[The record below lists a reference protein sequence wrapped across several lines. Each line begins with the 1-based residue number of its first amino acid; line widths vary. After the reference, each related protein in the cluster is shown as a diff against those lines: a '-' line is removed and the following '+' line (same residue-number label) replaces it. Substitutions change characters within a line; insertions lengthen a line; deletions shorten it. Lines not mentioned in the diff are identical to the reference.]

1 MGEYN
6 FDAAKLIAKLWVTLA
21 TLFLFAVVMFGVRDP
36 VLTGILPTMNA
47 SKSRS
52 LSP

>member
-6 FDAAKLIAKLWVTLA
+6 FDAAKLIAKLWVALA

-36 VLTGILPTMNA
+36 ILTGILPSMNA
-47 SKSRS
+47 SKRS
-52 LSP
+52 SMP